1 MVLILV
7 IDDNFENFN
16 QEKQQNNLIIFD
28 DIIADIISNKNPET
42 LITKINIIGCKI
54 NVYFVFVTQSYLS
67 PPKVIRLNSK

>member
-1 MVLILV
+1 M

>member
-1 MVLILV
+1 MMLILV

>member
-42 LITKINIIGCKI
+42 FITKINIIGCKI